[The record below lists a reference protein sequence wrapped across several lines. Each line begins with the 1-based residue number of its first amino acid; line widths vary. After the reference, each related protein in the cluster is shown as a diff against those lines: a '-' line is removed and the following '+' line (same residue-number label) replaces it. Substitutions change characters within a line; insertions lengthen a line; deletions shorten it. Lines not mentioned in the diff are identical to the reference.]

1 MGKVIFDIS
10 MSLDG
15 FITGANRTSKEPL
28 GDGGEHL
35 HDWAFNS
42 KNEYNRNLISK
53 SVSTLGAIIC
63 GRRTYD
69 DSLPFWGADGPTGTS
84 RLPVFVVSHHQPKI
98 IPVGSVYNVV
108 TDGIESALQKAKK
121 AAGDKNVTVMGG
133 ADIGQQYIRAGLV
146 DELSIHLVPVFFG
159 SGTQM
164 FANLGE
170 THIQLDPIQTI
181 ETPEAIHL
189 RLRIIKW
196 VRDGFNHLPR
206 Y

>member
-1 MGKVIFDIS
+1 MGKVFFDIS

-15 FITGANRTSKEPL
+15 FITGANRTAEEPL

-42 KNEYNRNLISK
+42 KDEYNRNLISQ
-53 SVSTLGAIIC
+53 SVSTLGAVIC

-69 DSLPFWGADGPTGTS
+69 DSLPGWGADGPTGAA
-84 RLPVFVVSHHQPKI
+84 RLPVFVVTHKSPKELPEGGI
-98 IPVGSVYNVV
+98 YTFV

-121 AAGDKNVTVMGG
+121 AAGDKDVTVMGG
-133 ADIGQQYIRAGLV
+133 ADIGQQYIKAGLV
-146 DELSIHLVPVFFG
+146 DELSIHLVPLLFG

-170 THIQLDPIQTI
+170 THVPLEPAQTI

-189 RLRIIKW
+189 RLRIVK
-196 VRDGFNHLPR
+196 
-206 Y
+206 